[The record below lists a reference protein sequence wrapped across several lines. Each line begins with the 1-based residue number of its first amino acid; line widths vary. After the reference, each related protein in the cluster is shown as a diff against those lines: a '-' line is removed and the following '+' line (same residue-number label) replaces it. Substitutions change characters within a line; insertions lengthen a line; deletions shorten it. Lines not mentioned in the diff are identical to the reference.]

1 MFQVY
6 ADGAKLYDSGVM
18 NGASATKT
26 VDIDVSGKNELQLVV
41 ADAGDGISSDHA
53 DWAAAWVNCGQS
65 GEPSPPQSP
74 AYLSDLTWSSM
85 TNGWGPVEKD
95 RSNAGKSSG
104 DGRTITLNGV
114 TYAKASVRMLPRTC
128 ATTSGACARA
138 SAPTSAS
145 TRLPRAE
152 RSFQVYA
159 DGAKLYDSGV
169 MNGASATKTVDIDV
183 SGKTQLHLVVADAGD
198 GINSDHADWAAARVE
213 CTSGTQNTAPT
224 VTIATPTS
232 DQTQT
237 WSVGQTISFA
247 GSATDAE
254 DGTLPLLLSP
264 GR

>member
-1 MFQVY
+1 MGPGREGQV
-6 ADGAKLYDSGVM
+6 
-18 NGASATKT
+18 
-26 VDIDVSGKNELQLVV
+26 E
-41 ADAGDGISSDHA
+41 
-53 DWAAAWVNCGQS
+53 
-65 GEPSPPQSP
+65 
-74 AYLSDLTWSSM
+74 
-85 TNGWGPVEKD
+85 
-95 RSNAGKSSG
+95 RGKSSG

-114 TYAKASVRMLPRTC
+114 TYAKGLGAHAASDVRYNVGGMCTRFRSDIGVDDEV
-128 ATTSGACARA
+128 ASSG
-138 SAPTSAS
+138 TVV
-145 TRLPRAE
+145 
-152 RSFQVYA
+152 FQVYA

>member
-1 MFQVY
+1 
-6 ADGAKLYDSGVM
+6 
-18 NGASATKT
+18 
-26 VDIDVSGKNELQLVV
+26 
-41 ADAGDGISSDHA
+41 
-53 DWAAAWVNCGQS
+53 
-65 GEPSPPQSP
+65 
-74 AYLSDLTWSSM
+74 M

-95 RSNAGKSSG
+95 KSNAGKSSG

-114 TYAKASVRMLPRTC
+114 TYAKGSVRMLPRTC
-128 ATTSGACARA
+128 ATTSGACARFRSDIGVDDEVA
-138 SAPTSAS
+138 SSGTVV
-145 TRLPRAE
+145 
-152 RSFQVYA
+152 FQVYA